1 MQPNLGPGEDFQ
13 LVLERQVR
21 EMQAKAAALGE
32 ALSEAGATVRSRDG
46 SVTVTL
52 APNGALTNL
61 ELGHRACE
69 LGPARLTSAIMTT
82 VREAQRQTARTV
94 ATSFAAIDGEGEAAD
109 LIRSFLPPDPEP
121 EQFAAPE
128 PEPGPTPPPRPPVPP
143 TPPPPP
149 PPPAPPRSA
158 GPPPAPRRRPPA
170 DDHGDDEMNPW

>member
-13 LVLERQVR
+13 LVLERTVR
-21 EMQAKAAALGE
+21 EMQAKAGALNE
-32 ALSEAGATVRSRDG
+32 ALAEAGATVRSRDG

-94 ATSFAAIDGEGEAAD
+94 AASFAEIDGEGEATD
-109 LIRSFLPPDPEP
+109 LIRAFLPPDPEP

-128 PEPGPTPPPRPPVPP
+128 PEPGPPPRRPM
-143 TPPPPP
+143 PPPPP
-149 PPPAPPRSA
+149 PPPAPPRNA
-158 GPPPAPRRRPPA
+158 GPPPAPHRRPPA
-170 DDHGDDEMNPW
+170 DDDHGDDEMNPW